1 MSNGYF
7 ISFEGVDG
15 SGKSTQISKLKEYL
29 EESGY
34 DVILSREPGGTR
46 IGEQIRSVILDP
58 ANREMTAVT
67 EALLYAASRAQHV
80 HDVIA
85 PAVKEGQIVICDRF
99 VDSSIAY
106 QQYGRKLGECVRII
120 NGYAIDGCMPDLTFL
135 LKVKPDVGGTRI
147 GSREKDRI
155 ELEDKSFHEA
165 VYQGYESLQEEFSER
180 IVGIDAARS
189 VDEIFAEITDADLL
203 LLEAN
208 HEKEI
213 LLMGHY
219 PYHLK
224 RRILGDHGHLS
235 NVSAGEC
242 LCRLIEEN
250 RKPRQVLLGH
260 LSRENNDPS
269 VAMLT
274 VTNTLQE
281 QDIFPGDDL
290 TVEVMLRDAC
300 SCLYEV

>member
-29 EESGY
+29 EASGY
-34 DVILSREPGGTR
+34 EVVLSREPGGTD

-58 ANREMTAVT
+58 NNQGMTAVT

-85 PAVKEGQIVICDRF
+85 PAVKAGKVVICDRF

-189 VDEIFAEITDADLL
+189 VDEIFAEIKEYMDRLL
-203 LLEAN
+203 
-208 HEKEI
+208 KE
-213 LLMGHY
+213 
-219 PYHLK
+219 
-224 RRILGDHGHLS
+224 
-235 NVSAGEC
+235 
-242 LCRLIEEN
+242 
-250 RKPRQVLLGH
+250 
-260 LSRENNDPS
+260 
-269 VAMLT
+269 
-274 VTNTLQE
+274 
-281 QDIFPGDDL
+281 
-290 TVEVMLRDAC
+290 
-300 SCLYEV
+300 

>member
-29 EESGY
+29 EASGY
-34 DVILSREPGGTR
+34 EVVLLREPGGTD

-58 ANREMTAVT
+58 NNQGMTAVT

-85 PAVKEGQIVICDRF
+85 PAVEAGKVVICDRF

-189 VDEIFAEITDADLL
+189 VDEIFAEIKEYMDRLL
-203 LLEAN
+203 
-208 HEKEI
+208 KE
-213 LLMGHY
+213 
-219 PYHLK
+219 
-224 RRILGDHGHLS
+224 
-235 NVSAGEC
+235 
-242 LCRLIEEN
+242 
-250 RKPRQVLLGH
+250 
-260 LSRENNDPS
+260 
-269 VAMLT
+269 
-274 VTNTLQE
+274 
-281 QDIFPGDDL
+281 
-290 TVEVMLRDAC
+290 
-300 SCLYEV
+300 

>member
-29 EESGY
+29 EASGY
-34 DVILSREPGGTR
+34 EVVLSREPGGTD

-58 ANREMTAVT
+58 KNEGMTAVT
-67 EALLYAASRAQHV
+67 EALLYAAYRAQHV

-85 PAVKEGQIVICDRF
+85 PAVDAGKVVICDRF

-106 QQYGRKLGECVRII
+106 QQYGRRLGECVRII

-189 VDEIFAEITDADLL
+189 VDEIFAEIKEYMDRLL
-203 LLEAN
+203 KELE
-208 HEKEI
+208 
-213 LLMGHY
+213 
-219 PYHLK
+219 
-224 RRILGDHGHLS
+224 
-235 NVSAGEC
+235 
-242 LCRLIEEN
+242 
-250 RKPRQVLLGH
+250 VL
-260 LSRENNDPS
+260 
-269 VAMLT
+269 
-274 VTNTLQE
+274 
-281 QDIFPGDDL
+281 
-290 TVEVMLRDAC
+290 
-300 SCLYEV
+300 

>member
-29 EESGY
+29 EASGY
-34 DVILSREPGGTR
+34 EVVLSREPGGTD

-58 ANREMTAVT
+58 NNQGMTAVT

-85 PAVKEGQIVICDRF
+85 PAVEAGKVVICDRF

-135 LKVKPDVGGTRI
+135 LKVMPDVGGTRI

-189 VDEIFAEITDADLL
+189 VDEIFAEIKEYMDRLL
-203 LLEAN
+203 
-208 HEKEI
+208 KE
-213 LLMGHY
+213 
-219 PYHLK
+219 
-224 RRILGDHGHLS
+224 
-235 NVSAGEC
+235 
-242 LCRLIEEN
+242 
-250 RKPRQVLLGH
+250 
-260 LSRENNDPS
+260 
-269 VAMLT
+269 
-274 VTNTLQE
+274 
-281 QDIFPGDDL
+281 
-290 TVEVMLRDAC
+290 
-300 SCLYEV
+300 

>member
-29 EESGY
+29 EAGGY
-34 DVILSREPGGTR
+34 EVVLSREPGGTD
-46 IGEQIRSVILDP
+46 IGEQLRSVILDP
-58 ANREMTAVT
+58 NNQGMTAVT

-85 PAVKEGQIVICDRF
+85 PAVEAGKVVICDRF

-189 VDEIFAEITDADLL
+189 VDEIFAEIKEYMDRLL
-203 LLEAN
+203 
-208 HEKEI
+208 KE
-213 LLMGHY
+213 
-219 PYHLK
+219 
-224 RRILGDHGHLS
+224 
-235 NVSAGEC
+235 
-242 LCRLIEEN
+242 
-250 RKPRQVLLGH
+250 
-260 LSRENNDPS
+260 
-269 VAMLT
+269 
-274 VTNTLQE
+274 
-281 QDIFPGDDL
+281 
-290 TVEVMLRDAC
+290 
-300 SCLYEV
+300 

>member
-29 EESGY
+29 EAGGY
-34 DVILSREPGGTR
+34 EVVLSREPGGTD

-58 ANREMTAVT
+58 NNQGMTAVT

-85 PAVKEGQIVICDRF
+85 PAVEAGKVVICDRF

-189 VDEIFAEITDADLL
+189 VDEIFVEIKEYMDRLL
-203 LLEAN
+203 
-208 HEKEI
+208 KE
-213 LLMGHY
+213 
-219 PYHLK
+219 
-224 RRILGDHGHLS
+224 
-235 NVSAGEC
+235 
-242 LCRLIEEN
+242 
-250 RKPRQVLLGH
+250 
-260 LSRENNDPS
+260 
-269 VAMLT
+269 
-274 VTNTLQE
+274 
-281 QDIFPGDDL
+281 
-290 TVEVMLRDAC
+290 
-300 SCLYEV
+300 

>member
-29 EESGY
+29 EASGY
-34 DVILSREPGGTR
+34 EVVLSREPGGTD

-58 ANREMTAVT
+58 NNQGMTAVT

-85 PAVKEGQIVICDRF
+85 PAVEAGKVVICDRF

-120 NGYAIDGCMPDLTFL
+120 IGYAIDGCMPDLTFL

-189 VDEIFAEITDADLL
+189 VDEIFAEIKEYMDRLL
-203 LLEAN
+203 
-208 HEKEI
+208 KE
-213 LLMGHY
+213 
-219 PYHLK
+219 
-224 RRILGDHGHLS
+224 
-235 NVSAGEC
+235 
-242 LCRLIEEN
+242 
-250 RKPRQVLLGH
+250 
-260 LSRENNDPS
+260 
-269 VAMLT
+269 
-274 VTNTLQE
+274 
-281 QDIFPGDDL
+281 
-290 TVEVMLRDAC
+290 
-300 SCLYEV
+300 

>member
-29 EESGY
+29 EAGGY
-34 DVILSREPGGTR
+34 EVVLSREPGGTD
-46 IGEQIRSVILDP
+46 IGEQIRSVILDS
-58 ANREMTAVT
+58 NNQGMTAVT

-85 PAVKEGQIVICDRF
+85 PAVEAGKVVICDRF

-189 VDEIFAEITDADLL
+189 VDEIFAEIKEYMDRLL
-203 LLEAN
+203 
-208 HEKEI
+208 KE
-213 LLMGHY
+213 
-219 PYHLK
+219 
-224 RRILGDHGHLS
+224 
-235 NVSAGEC
+235 
-242 LCRLIEEN
+242 
-250 RKPRQVLLGH
+250 
-260 LSRENNDPS
+260 
-269 VAMLT
+269 
-274 VTNTLQE
+274 
-281 QDIFPGDDL
+281 
-290 TVEVMLRDAC
+290 
-300 SCLYEV
+300 

>member
-29 EESGY
+29 EAGGY
-34 DVILSREPGGTR
+34 EVVLSREPGGTD

-58 ANREMTAVT
+58 NNQGMTAVT

-85 PAVKEGQIVICDRF
+85 PAVEAGKVVICDRF

-189 VDEIFAEITDADLL
+189 VDEIFAEIKEYMDRLL
-203 LLEAN
+203 
-208 HEKEI
+208 KE
-213 LLMGHY
+213 
-219 PYHLK
+219 
-224 RRILGDHGHLS
+224 
-235 NVSAGEC
+235 
-242 LCRLIEEN
+242 
-250 RKPRQVLLGH
+250 
-260 LSRENNDPS
+260 
-269 VAMLT
+269 
-274 VTNTLQE
+274 
-281 QDIFPGDDL
+281 
-290 TVEVMLRDAC
+290 
-300 SCLYEV
+300 

>member
-29 EESGY
+29 EASGY
-34 DVILSREPGGTR
+34 EVVLSREPGGTD

-58 ANREMTAVT
+58 NNQGMTAVT

-85 PAVKEGQIVICDRF
+85 PAVEAGKVVICDRF

-135 LKVKPDVGGTRI
+135 LKVKPDVGVTRI

-189 VDEIFAEITDADLL
+189 VDEIFAEIKEYMDRLL
-203 LLEAN
+203 
-208 HEKEI
+208 KE
-213 LLMGHY
+213 
-219 PYHLK
+219 
-224 RRILGDHGHLS
+224 
-235 NVSAGEC
+235 
-242 LCRLIEEN
+242 
-250 RKPRQVLLGH
+250 
-260 LSRENNDPS
+260 
-269 VAMLT
+269 
-274 VTNTLQE
+274 
-281 QDIFPGDDL
+281 
-290 TVEVMLRDAC
+290 
-300 SCLYEV
+300 

>member
-29 EESGY
+29 EAGGY
-34 DVILSREPGGTR
+34 EVVLSREPGGTD
-46 IGEQIRSVILDP
+46 IGEQIRSVLLDP
-58 ANREMTAVT
+58 NNQGMTAVT

-85 PAVKEGQIVICDRF
+85 PAVEAGKVVICDRF

-189 VDEIFAEITDADLL
+189 VDEIFAEIKEYMDRLL
-203 LLEAN
+203 
-208 HEKEI
+208 KE
-213 LLMGHY
+213 
-219 PYHLK
+219 
-224 RRILGDHGHLS
+224 
-235 NVSAGEC
+235 
-242 LCRLIEEN
+242 
-250 RKPRQVLLGH
+250 
-260 LSRENNDPS
+260 
-269 VAMLT
+269 
-274 VTNTLQE
+274 
-281 QDIFPGDDL
+281 
-290 TVEVMLRDAC
+290 
-300 SCLYEV
+300 

>member
-15 SGKSTQISKLKEYL
+15 SGKSTQISKLNEYL
-29 EESGY
+29 EAGGY
-34 DVILSREPGGTR
+34 EVVLSREPGGTD

-58 ANREMTAVT
+58 NNQGMTAVT

-85 PAVKEGQIVICDRF
+85 PAVEAGKVVICDRF

-155 ELEDKSFHEA
+155 ELEDKKLS
-165 VYQGYESLQEEFSER
+165 
-180 IVGIDAARS
+180 RS
-189 VDEIFAEITDADLL
+189 
-203 LLEAN
+203 
-208 HEKEI
+208 
-213 LLMGHY
+213 G
-219 PYHLK
+219 
-224 RRILGDHGHLS
+224 ILG
-235 NVSAGEC
+235 V
-242 LCRLIEEN
+242 
-250 RKPRQVLLGH
+250 
-260 LSRENNDPS
+260 
-269 VAMLT
+269 
-274 VTNTLQE
+274 
-281 QDIFPGDDL
+281 
-290 TVEVMLRDAC
+290 
-300 SCLYEV
+300 

>member
-1 MSNGYF
+1 
-7 ISFEGVDG
+7 
-15 SGKSTQISKLKEYL
+15 
-29 EESGY
+29 
-34 DVILSREPGGTR
+34 
-46 IGEQIRSVILDP
+46 
-58 ANREMTAVT
+58 MTAVT

-85 PAVKEGQIVICDRF
+85 PAVEAGKVVICDRF

-189 VDEIFAEITDADLL
+189 VDEIFAEIKEYMDRLL
-203 LLEAN
+203 
-208 HEKEI
+208 KE
-213 LLMGHY
+213 
-219 PYHLK
+219 
-224 RRILGDHGHLS
+224 
-235 NVSAGEC
+235 
-242 LCRLIEEN
+242 
-250 RKPRQVLLGH
+250 
-260 LSRENNDPS
+260 
-269 VAMLT
+269 
-274 VTNTLQE
+274 
-281 QDIFPGDDL
+281 
-290 TVEVMLRDAC
+290 
-300 SCLYEV
+300 

>member
-29 EESGY
+29 EAGGY
-34 DVILSREPGGTR
+34 EVVLSREPGGTD

-58 ANREMTAVT
+58 NNQGMTAVT

-85 PAVKEGQIVICDRF
+85 PAVEAGKVVICDRF

-106 QQYGRKLGECVRII
+106 QQFGRKLGECVRII

-189 VDEIFAEITDADLL
+189 VDEIFAEIKEYMDRLL
-203 LLEAN
+203 
-208 HEKEI
+208 KE
-213 LLMGHY
+213 
-219 PYHLK
+219 
-224 RRILGDHGHLS
+224 
-235 NVSAGEC
+235 
-242 LCRLIEEN
+242 
-250 RKPRQVLLGH
+250 
-260 LSRENNDPS
+260 
-269 VAMLT
+269 
-274 VTNTLQE
+274 
-281 QDIFPGDDL
+281 
-290 TVEVMLRDAC
+290 
-300 SCLYEV
+300 

>member
-29 EESGY
+29 EANGY
-34 DVILSREPGGTR
+34 QVVLSREPGGTD

-58 ANREMTAVT
+58 QNEGMTAVT

-85 PAVKEGQIVICDRF
+85 PAVKEGKIVICDRF

-106 QQYGRKLGECVRII
+106 QQYGRDLGECVRII

-135 LKVKPDVGGTRI
+135 LKVKPDVGGDRI

-155 ELEDKSFHEA
+155 ELEDRSFHEA
-165 VYQGYESLQEEFSER
+165 VYRGYESLQEEFAER

-189 VDEIFAEITDADLL
+189 VEEIFAEIKGHMDRLL
-203 LLEAN
+203 
-208 HEKEI
+208 KE
-213 LLMGHY
+213 
-219 PYHLK
+219 
-224 RRILGDHGHLS
+224 
-235 NVSAGEC
+235 
-242 LCRLIEEN
+242 
-250 RKPRQVLLGH
+250 
-260 LSRENNDPS
+260 
-269 VAMLT
+269 
-274 VTNTLQE
+274 
-281 QDIFPGDDL
+281 
-290 TVEVMLRDAC
+290 
-300 SCLYEV
+300 

>member
-29 EESGY
+29 EANGY
-34 DVILSREPGGTR
+34 QVVLSREPGGTD

-58 ANREMTAVT
+58 QNEGMTAVT

-85 PAVKEGQIVICDRF
+85 PAVKEGKIVICDRF

-106 QQYGRKLGECVRII
+106 QQYGRDLGECVRII

-135 LKVKPDVGGTRI
+135 LKVKPDVGGDRI

-155 ELEDKSFHEA
+155 ELEDRSFHEA
-165 VYQGYESLQEEFSER
+165 VYRGYESLQEEFAER

-189 VDEIFAEITDADLL
+189 VGEIFAEIKGHMDRLL
-203 LLEAN
+203 
-208 HEKEI
+208 KE
-213 LLMGHY
+213 
-219 PYHLK
+219 
-224 RRILGDHGHLS
+224 
-235 NVSAGEC
+235 
-242 LCRLIEEN
+242 
-250 RKPRQVLLGH
+250 
-260 LSRENNDPS
+260 
-269 VAMLT
+269 
-274 VTNTLQE
+274 
-281 QDIFPGDDL
+281 
-290 TVEVMLRDAC
+290 
-300 SCLYEV
+300 

>member
-1 MSNGYF
+1 M
-7 ISFEGVDG
+7 V
-15 SGKSTQISKLKEYL
+15 
-29 EESGY
+29 
-34 DVILSREPGGTR
+34 LSREPGGTD

-58 ANREMTAVT
+58 NNQGMTAVT

-85 PAVKEGQIVICDRF
+85 PAVEAGKVVICDRF

-180 IVGIDAARS
+180 IVGFDAARS
-189 VDEIFAEITDADLL
+189 VDEIFAEIKEYMARLL
-203 LLEAN
+203 
-208 HEKEI
+208 KE
-213 LLMGHY
+213 
-219 PYHLK
+219 
-224 RRILGDHGHLS
+224 
-235 NVSAGEC
+235 
-242 LCRLIEEN
+242 
-250 RKPRQVLLGH
+250 
-260 LSRENNDPS
+260 
-269 VAMLT
+269 
-274 VTNTLQE
+274 
-281 QDIFPGDDL
+281 
-290 TVEVMLRDAC
+290 
-300 SCLYEV
+300 

>member
-29 EESGY
+29 EASGY
-34 DVILSREPGGTR
+34 EVVLSREPGGTD

-58 ANREMTAVT
+58 KNEGMTAVT

-85 PAVKEGQIVICDRF
+85 PAVDAGKVVICDRF

-189 VDEIFAEITDADLL
+189 VDEIFAEIKEYMDRLL
-203 LLEAN
+203 
-208 HEKEI
+208 KE
-213 LLMGHY
+213 
-219 PYHLK
+219 
-224 RRILGDHGHLS
+224 
-235 NVSAGEC
+235 
-242 LCRLIEEN
+242 
-250 RKPRQVLLGH
+250 
-260 LSRENNDPS
+260 
-269 VAMLT
+269 
-274 VTNTLQE
+274 
-281 QDIFPGDDL
+281 
-290 TVEVMLRDAC
+290 
-300 SCLYEV
+300 

>member
-29 EESGY
+29 EASGY
-34 DVILSREPGGTR
+34 EVVLSREPGGTD

-58 ANREMTAVT
+58 NNQGMTAVT

-85 PAVKEGQIVICDRF
+85 PAVEAGKVVICDWF

-189 VDEIFAEITDADLL
+189 VDEIFAEIKEYMDRLL
-203 LLEAN
+203 
-208 HEKEI
+208 KE
-213 LLMGHY
+213 
-219 PYHLK
+219 
-224 RRILGDHGHLS
+224 
-235 NVSAGEC
+235 
-242 LCRLIEEN
+242 
-250 RKPRQVLLGH
+250 
-260 LSRENNDPS
+260 
-269 VAMLT
+269 
-274 VTNTLQE
+274 
-281 QDIFPGDDL
+281 
-290 TVEVMLRDAC
+290 
-300 SCLYEV
+300 

>member
-7 ISFEGVDG
+7 ISFEGVYG

-29 EESGY
+29 EASGY
-34 DVILSREPGGTR
+34 ELVLSREPGGTD

-58 ANREMTAVT
+58 NNQGMTAVT

-85 PAVKEGQIVICDRF
+85 PAVEAGKVVICDRF

-189 VDEIFAEITDADLL
+189 VDEIFAEIKEYMDRLL
-203 LLEAN
+203 
-208 HEKEI
+208 KE
-213 LLMGHY
+213 
-219 PYHLK
+219 
-224 RRILGDHGHLS
+224 
-235 NVSAGEC
+235 
-242 LCRLIEEN
+242 
-250 RKPRQVLLGH
+250 
-260 LSRENNDPS
+260 
-269 VAMLT
+269 
-274 VTNTLQE
+274 
-281 QDIFPGDDL
+281 
-290 TVEVMLRDAC
+290 
-300 SCLYEV
+300 

>member
-29 EESGY
+29 EASGY
-34 DVILSREPGGTR
+34 EVVLSREPGGTD

-58 ANREMTAVT
+58 NNQGMTAVT

-85 PAVKEGQIVICDRF
+85 PAVEAGKVVICDRF

-155 ELEDKSFHEA
+155 ELENKSFHEA

-189 VDEIFAEITDADLL
+189 VDEIFAEIKEYMDRLL
-203 LLEAN
+203 
-208 HEKEI
+208 KE
-213 LLMGHY
+213 
-219 PYHLK
+219 
-224 RRILGDHGHLS
+224 
-235 NVSAGEC
+235 
-242 LCRLIEEN
+242 
-250 RKPRQVLLGH
+250 
-260 LSRENNDPS
+260 
-269 VAMLT
+269 
-274 VTNTLQE
+274 
-281 QDIFPGDDL
+281 
-290 TVEVMLRDAC
+290 
-300 SCLYEV
+300 

>member
-85 PAVKEGQIVICDRF
+85 PAVKEGKIVICDRF

-106 QQYGRKLGECVRII
+106 QQYGRGLGECVRVI
-120 NGYAIDGCMPDLTFL
+120 NGYAIDGWMPDLTFF
-135 LKVKPDVGGTRI
+135 LKVKPDIGEERI
-147 GSREKDRI
+147 ESREKDRI
-155 ELEDKSFHEA
+155 ELEDMSLHEA
-165 VYQGYESLQEEFSER
+165 VYRGYESLQEEFSDR
-180 IVGIDAARS
+180 IVGIEAARP
-189 VDEIFAEITDADLL
+189 VEEIFAEIKRYTDML
-203 LLEAN
+203 
-208 HEKEI
+208 
-213 LLMGHY
+213 
-219 PYHLK
+219 LK
-224 RRILGDHGHLS
+224 R
-235 NVSAGEC
+235 
-242 LCRLIEEN
+242 
-250 RKPRQVLLGH
+250 
-260 LSRENNDPS
+260 
-269 VAMLT
+269 
-274 VTNTLQE
+274 
-281 QDIFPGDDL
+281 
-290 TVEVMLRDAC
+290 
-300 SCLYEV
+300 

>member
-29 EESGY
+29 EAGGY
-34 DVILSREPGGTR
+34 EVVLSREPGGND

-58 ANREMTAVT
+58 NNQGMTAVT

-85 PAVKEGQIVICDRF
+85 PAVEAGKVVICDRF

-147 GSREKDRI
+147 GSR
-155 ELEDKSFHEA
+155 
-165 VYQGYESLQEEFSER
+165 
-180 IVGIDAARS
+180 
-189 VDEIFAEITDADLL
+189 
-203 LLEAN
+203 
-208 HEKEI
+208 
-213 LLMGHY
+213 
-219 PYHLK
+219 
-224 RRILGDHGHLS
+224 
-235 NVSAGEC
+235 
-242 LCRLIEEN
+242 
-250 RKPRQVLLGH
+250 
-260 LSRENNDPS
+260 
-269 VAMLT
+269 
-274 VTNTLQE
+274 
-281 QDIFPGDDL
+281 
-290 TVEVMLRDAC
+290 
-300 SCLYEV
+300 

>member
-29 EESGY
+29 VASSYE
-34 DVILSREPGGTR
+34 VVLSREPGGTD

-58 ANREMTAVT
+58 NNQGMTAVT

-85 PAVKEGQIVICDRF
+85 PAVEAGKVVICDRF

-189 VDEIFAEITDADLL
+189 VDEIFAEIKEYMDRLL
-203 LLEAN
+203 
-208 HEKEI
+208 KE
-213 LLMGHY
+213 
-219 PYHLK
+219 
-224 RRILGDHGHLS
+224 
-235 NVSAGEC
+235 
-242 LCRLIEEN
+242 
-250 RKPRQVLLGH
+250 
-260 LSRENNDPS
+260 
-269 VAMLT
+269 
-274 VTNTLQE
+274 
-281 QDIFPGDDL
+281 
-290 TVEVMLRDAC
+290 
-300 SCLYEV
+300 